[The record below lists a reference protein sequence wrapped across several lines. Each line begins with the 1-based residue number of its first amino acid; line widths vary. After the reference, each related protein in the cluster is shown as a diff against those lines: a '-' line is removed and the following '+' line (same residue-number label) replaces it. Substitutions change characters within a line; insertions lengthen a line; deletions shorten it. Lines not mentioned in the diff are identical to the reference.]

1 MKRLGSRCSLGA
13 AAALT
18 VVLLAACSSE
28 PALPP
33 VPPLL
38 VWHAPAPV
46 RNYVPAPDVPPS
58 YMVLLP
64 NDDGTTGQVFL
75 QNGPVRQTLSRPRQ
89 AADLQGGAPAFSVT
103 DAQLRRDFGA
113 VMAARP
119 AMPEHYRIFY
129 PTGSS
134 SLTPQGRQQL
144 QTIVDRSQRFGAL
157 EVSVIGHT
165 DTVGDDEANFELGL
179 RRARDFAETLVAMG
193 IRAAHI
199 EIGSD
204 GAHQPLVPTPPRTSE
219 ARNRR
224 IEITLR

>member
-1 MKRLGSRCSLGA
+1 MTRQAPRKTLGA
-13 AAALT
+13 AAAL
-18 VVLLAACSSE
+18 VALLLAGCSSD
-28 PALPP
+28 PALQP

-38 VWHAPAPV
+38 VWHAQAPV

-75 QNGPVRQTLSRPRQ
+75 QNGPARQTLSRPRQ
-89 AADLQGGAPAFSVT
+89 AADLEGGAPAFSVT

-119 AMPEHYRIFY
+119 AMAEHYRIFY

-134 SLTPQGRQQL
+134 SLTPQARQQL
-144 QTIVDRSQRFGAL
+144 QNIVDRSQRFGAL

-165 DTVGDDEANFELGL
+165 DTVGDAEANFELGL

-193 IRAAHI
+193 IRAVHI

-204 GAHQPLVPTPPRTSE
+204 GATQPLVPTPPHTAE
-219 ARNRR
+219 QRNRR